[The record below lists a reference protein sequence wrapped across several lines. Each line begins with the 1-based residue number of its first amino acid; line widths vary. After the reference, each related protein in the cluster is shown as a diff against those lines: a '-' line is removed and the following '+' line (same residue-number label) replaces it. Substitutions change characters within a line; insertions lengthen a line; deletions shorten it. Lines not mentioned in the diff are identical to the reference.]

1 MTDFELRQFLLAV
14 VVLLGA
20 GHFGGY
26 VFQRLGLPRV
36 IGEIAGGLVV
46 GKSVLGAL
54 FPRFF
59 AWLFEGFP
67 GVPMLL
73 AAFYWIG
80 LILLMFTSGF
90 SIEKKIEPSD
100 RRVILTLIAGTTVM
114 PFLAGWGLTASLDL
128 SRYAGPAANPV
139 ALSLVVAIA
148 VAVPSIP
155 VISRI
160 FIDLGVAESRFAKIV
175 LSAAV
180 GHDILLWAALAVA
193 TGLVG
198 LGQPEIGAIAA
209 IVFKTILFFGLAALI
224 GPWFLYRLTR
234 TRYNIVRKASPIGW
248 VLIICFLLAAL
259 AGLLEVNVVF
269 GALLAGIVFGLTGD
283 PEVEDVKTR
292 ISEFSSAFFIPFYFA
307 MVGFKID
314 LIGGFDPL
322 FTLGFILFCT
332 ACQLAASVASARI
345 AGCDGP
351 TALNLGVAMN
361 ARGGPG
367 IVLATVAL
375 EYGIVNDV
383 FYSAL
388 IALAIVTSLIAGIW
402 LRYQL
407 AQGRP
412 LYADR
417 HPNGNGMSSP

>member
-1 MTDFELRQFLLAV
+1 MNDFELRQFLFAV

-46 GKSVLGAL
+46 GKSVLGVL

-59 AWLFEGFP
+59 TWLFEGFAGMP
-67 GVPMLL
+67 ALL

-90 SIEKKIEPSD
+90 SIEKKIEPPD
-100 RRVILTLIAGTTVM
+100 RRLILTLIVGTTIL
-114 PFLAGWGLTASLDL
+114 PFLAGWGLTASFDL
-128 SRYAGPAANPV
+128 SRYAGAAANPV
-139 ALSLVVAIA
+139 ALSLVVGIA
-148 VAVPSIP
+148 VAVTSIP

-160 FIDLGVAESRFAKIV
+160 FIDLGIAGGRFAKIV

-180 GHDILLWAALAVA
+180 GHDIILWAALAVA

-198 LGQPEIGAIAA
+198 FGQLDIGAIAA
-209 IVFKTILFFGLAALI
+209 IVLKTVLFFGVAILI

-234 TRYNIVRKASPIGW
+234 TRYNVMRKASPIGW

-259 AGLLEVNVVF
+259 AGLLEVNVMF

-283 PEVEDVKTR
+283 PEVEEVKVR

-314 LIGGFDPL
+314 LIDGFDPL
-322 FTLGFILFCT
+322 FTLGFILFST
-332 ACQLAASVASARI
+332 ACQMAATVASARF

-375 EYGIVNDV
+375 EYGIVNNV
-383 FYSAL
+383 FYAAL
-388 IALAIVTSLIAGIW
+388 VALAIVTSLIAGIW

-407 AQGRP
+407 ARGRP

-417 HPNGNGMSSP
+417 RPNGNGTIPS